1 VAIDDFGTGQSSLS
15 RLHTLP
21 FDKIKLDRSFV
32 QSLDDPM
39 VQAIVRAMVQLAS
52 NFSRTLLAEGIET
65 QQQLDQLSALGCQLG
80 QGYLLCRPCDLKELP
95 IELS

>member
-1 VAIDDFGTGQSSLS
+1 
-15 RLHTLP
+15 
-21 FDKIKLDRSFV
+21 
-32 QSLDDPM
+32 
-39 VQAIVRAMVQLAS
+39 MVQLAS